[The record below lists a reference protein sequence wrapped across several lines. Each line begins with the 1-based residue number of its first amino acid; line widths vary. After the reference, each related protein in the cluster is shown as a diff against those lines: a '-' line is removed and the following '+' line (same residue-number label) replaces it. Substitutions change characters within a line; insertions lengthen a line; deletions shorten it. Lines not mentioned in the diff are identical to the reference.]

1 MREQGWEE
9 QLRELNDAAMAFH
22 VARETAKNVQGWLR
36 TVRHVL
42 GIPASE
48 PARRMGMDRREIY
61 RMERAE
67 GQGMMQMRTLRR
79 AAEALGC
86 ELVYGLVPKEG
97 TLAAMAAGIKA
108 QREQRR
114 VEGYARILQKAKERR
129 IEAARVRWKA
139 HEQERLAAQW
149 EKYWKRWEQTR
160 SPIARKKIPKPGQ
173 EVRFWKHAIRKALVR
188 VMRKEGCR
196 VR

>member
-1 MREQGWEE
+1 MRKQGWEE
-9 QLRELNDAAMAFH
+9 QMRELNDAAMAFH

-36 TVRHVL
+36 TVRRVM

-48 PARRMGMDRREIY
+48 AARRIGTDRHEIY
-61 RMERAE
+61 RMERTE
-67 GQGMMQMRTLRR
+67 GRGVMEMQTLRR

-97 TLAAMAAGIKA
+97 TLKAMAAGIEA
-108 QREQRR
+108 GREQRR
-114 VEGYARILQKAKERR
+114 AEGYARTLQKAKERR

-139 HEQERLAAQW
+139 HEKELLAAQW
-149 EKYWKRWEQTR
+149 EKYWKRWER
-160 SPIARKKIPKPGQ
+160 STPFARKNIPKPGQ
-173 EVRFWKHAIRKALVR
+173 EVKFWKHAIRKALVR
-188 VMRKEGCR
+188 VMRKEGTR